1 MIMARRVALNGVQLD
16 EVDERIVI
24 SAVEPGEANENITST
39 ESAAGY
45 GSRITSGRRGM
56 LDIIVRFRILENG
69 RTEAGMAARAAVLE
83 AVNAWARA
91 GGIMTVNYKPNRRLN
106 VTMEKPAT
114 EGSSLWDFS
123 QEYTLAFRAYAIPY
137 WEDENA
143 STVTFGGSSASGS
156 RYITLEGSAKT
167 TCDAE
172 IVNTSGMTIN
182 SMTVRVGGNTMTFR
196 SLGLG
201 GSEALVIDHVDGLV
215 RIRIRNGSSYRSAMA
230 ARTGANDFMSPPGSQ
245 YCAYSADRAV
255 RMTVSWRSR
264 YL

>member
-56 LDIIVRFRILENG
+56 LDIIVKFRILENG
-69 RTEAGMAARAAVLE
+69 RTESGMAARAAVLE
-83 AVNAWARA
+83 AANAWARA

-123 QEYTLAFRAYAIPY
+123 QEYTLAFRAYVIPY

-167 TCDAE
+167 TCDVE
-172 IVNTSGMTIN
+172 I
-182 SMTVRVGGNTMTFR
+182 MTVRVGGNTMTFR

-201 GSEALVIDHVDGLV
+201 GSETLVIDHVDGLV

-255 RMTVSWRSR
+255 RMTVSWRAR